1 MHLMKQIYVLNIH
14 ILYEDF
20 TAVFAITRRRKVQKK
35 ATAFL
40 PSRMYSSLLL
50 SSFQTSGM
58 APLEKKEQHKKSCLL
73 SHSAEQKTAT
83 AVLLLTDNLI
93 LKTNFSVPLL
103 ISFPLAK

>member
-1 MHLMKQIYVLNIH
+1 MKQIYVLNIH

-35 ATAFL
+35 ATIFL
-40 PSRMYSSLLL
+40 PSRLYSSLLL

-73 SHSAEQKTAT
+73 SHSAEDSNCCTA
-83 AVLLLTDNLI
+83 AYR
-93 LKTNFSVPLL
+93 
-103 ISFPLAK
+103 